1 MIQTAFNG
9 LCMAIAD
16 SVPGVSGGT
25 IAFILGFYDR
35 FIEALHD
42 LFGESRENRKSA
54 FVYLFKLGV
63 GWAPGM
69 GLCAL
74 LLSNLFTKYIY
85 FMSSLFLGLTVA
97 SIPFI
102 IIAEKGSLQ
111 GKLQNFPFAI
121 AGVVLVITLSLLR
134 NSAGAFGNINFLHLQ
149 LVQFVYIFLAGMVA
163 ITAMVLPGIS
173 GSTVLLIAGVYL
185 PTISAVKELLHF
197 NFMEL
202 PGLFALGLGILFG
215 IRVSIG
221 FIRTARKKYCS
232 QTMYLIIGLMIGS
245 LFAIIMGPTTLST
258 PVPALDASTF
268 HIWGFVAG
276 VEVLMGLE
284 YLKEKISGQEA
295 HH

>member
-1 MIQTAFNG
+1 M
-9 LCMAIAD
+9 
-16 SVPGVSGGT
+16 
-25 IAFILGFYDR
+25 
-35 FIEALHD
+35 
-42 LFGESRENRKSA
+42 
-54 FVYLFKLGV
+54 
-63 GWAPGM
+63 
-69 GLCAL
+69 
-74 LLSNLFTKYIY
+74 
-85 FMSSLFLGLTVA
+85 
-97 SIPFI
+97 
-102 IIAEKGSLQ
+102 
-111 GKLQNFPFAI
+111 
-121 AGVVLVITLSLLR
+121 ITLSLLR

-245 LFAIIMGPTTLST
+245 LFAIVMGPTTLST
-258 PVPALDASTF
+258 PVPALDVSTF

-276 VEVLMGLE
+276 VGVLLGLE